1 MVDNKMN
8 KLIILVTDE
17 NYLNHIKYNISNIR
31 DKHGEI
37 DICIIYDKIKEDKI
51 KPELDKYNVL
61 FLPVSSP
68 NGKSYDRAYYLKYHI
83 FEKYFKSWDK
93 ILYLDCDTMIFD
105 KLNILFD
112 LLNENNNLFV
122 DFEGNSIEKFFTMWS
137 PINQSN
143 QNDYNLLAQ
152 ETDIKKYG
160 FNTGILLY
168 NSSIIKEDTVKKLY
182 NLHEKYKKINKHVE
196 KGTDQP
202 IINLIY
208 SEIAQ
213 QIPNH
218 YFSFWTE
225 YNDNNLISHFC
236 RWDPPWNNVAFN
248 NKIGTSYADYYNK
261 MLNAV

>member
-1 MVDNKMN
+1 MVGNKIN
-8 KLIILVTDE
+8 KLIIFGTDE
-17 NYLNHIKYNISNIR
+17 NYLNHIKYNINNIR
-31 DKHGEI
+31 DKHGQI
-37 DICIIYDKIKEDKI
+37 DICIIYDKSKEDKI
-51 KPELDKYNVL
+51 KPILEKYNIL
-61 FLPVSSP
+61 FFPVATP
-68 NGKSYDRAYYLKYHI
+68 YDRAYYIKYHI
-83 FEKYFKSWDK
+83 FETYFKSWNK

-137 PINQSN
+137 PINESN

-182 NLHEKYKKINKHVE
+182 DLHEKYKNINKHVE
-196 KGTDQP
+196 TGTDQP

-248 NKIGTSYADYYNK
+248 NKIGMIYTDYYNK
-261 MLNAV
+261 MLNAG